1 MIWVKLAH
9 QSLTI
14 SGDSGYGGE
23 SIGIFSA
30 VDTSENVIFSGA
42 GKTHNHDSV
51 WVYGTNAVGSTDSGL
66 TITSTGAANFA
77 DYGNGGLH
85 NPLSSITFAH
95 SASGDT
101 AFTGINWGSGGTV
114 ETTDASAFTGA
125 LTLGGVA
132 TGTASSAPP
141 GPLVTATE
149 FGDSG
154 SGAPTGDTVK
164 LGSGTTYFSEN
175 IVFDGA
181 GGDNFT
187 LLAGHTATD
196 TLDSSA
202 TSSWLWNNAVT
213 YTSEAN
219 DVLAMST
226 VTNFNLGNNTVGS
239 GDVLKM
245 GYGIPEEAVGTFND
259 IGTNGLVNGHQ
270 YVNVGTGTGIVSAAG
285 VP

>member
-101 AFTGINWGSGGTV
+101 AFPGINWGSGGTV

-125 LTLGGVA
+125 LTLGSVAALLLLLLLVLSLRQLSSVIQVQARLPATLSSLVPARPIFLRTLSLMVPVVITSHCWLVIRPLTRWTVPRLLVGVEQCRDLHFR
-132 TGTASSAPP
+132 S
-141 GPLVTATE
+141 
-149 FGDSG
+149 
-154 SGAPTGDTVK
+154 
-164 LGSGTTYFSEN
+164 
-175 IVFDGA
+175 
-181 GGDNFT
+181 
-187 LLAGHTATD
+187 
-196 TLDSSA
+196 
-202 TSSWLWNNAVT
+202 
-213 YTSEAN
+213 
-219 DVLAMST
+219 
-226 VTNFNLGNNTVGS
+226 
-239 GDVLKM
+239 
-245 GYGIPEEAVGTFND
+245 
-259 IGTNGLVNGHQ
+259 
-270 YVNVGTGTGIVSAAG
+270 
-285 VP
+285 